1 LQLDPRFRFAVYAAF
16 WILFIT
22 GVGWLVSDQ
31 MKDAAS
37 GELWQTTASYM
48 LMVHGGAAMATLM
61 LLGALV
67 PLHVR
72 HGWRRRRNRVTGSLM
87 AACNAVLILTAFGL
101 YYLGSDTVRSWTSN
115 VHIGAGLFLPIL
127 FCVHV
132 FVGRRS
138 S

>member
-1 LQLDPRFRFAVYAAF
+1 MPLDPCFRFAIYGAF
-16 WILFIT
+16 SILFVT
-22 GVGWLVSDQ
+22 GVAWIVSDQ

-37 GELWQTTASYM
+37 GEPWQMTAAYM

-72 HGWRRRRNRVTGSLM
+72 HGWRMRRNRITGSLM
-87 AACNAVLILTAFGL
+87 AACNGVLILTAFGL
-101 YYLGSDTVRSWTSN
+101 YYLGSDTVRSWTSD
-115 VHIGAGLFLPIL
+115 VHIGAGLFLPVL

>member
-1 LQLDPRFRFAVYAAF
+1 
-16 WILFIT
+16 
-22 GVGWLVSDQ
+22 

-101 YYLGSDTVRSWTSN
+101 YYFGWETLRLWASRL
-115 VHIGAGLFLPIL
+115 HIGVGIGLALLFLL
-127 FCVHV
+127 HV
-132 FVGRRS
+132 LVGRRRS
-138 S
+138 